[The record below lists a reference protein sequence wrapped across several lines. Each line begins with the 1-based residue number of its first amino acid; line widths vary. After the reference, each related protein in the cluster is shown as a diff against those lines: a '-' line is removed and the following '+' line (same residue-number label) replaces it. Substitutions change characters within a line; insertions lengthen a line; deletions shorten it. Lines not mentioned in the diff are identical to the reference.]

1 MYHCTEILGC
11 CRANNHVQRAPNG
24 VGSESPSD
32 VHIDDDPNADCKELP
47 GIHWDGCRC
56 GIYNDTND
64 YFNSDHSDSM
74 KQFRDHHQLSSE
86 SINMVEAFAGVGA
99 FGNGWRKFGNKVIG
113 MFEWDDSL
121 SELLIE
127 NNPDAL
133 FDLDFYEIDFSEWA
147 SVFHNRKQRVHV
159 YAGGPECTP
168 YAAPGLGLG
177 KDDSRADQVA
187 SMADSGQKLGSLVI
201 LIENVPDIEGHDFES
216 VIDHFIDKGYHMVH
230 NQYVEHVHVDGCT
243 IRKRVFPTFETR
255 FMASILPPVG
265 DLSTLLPVLN
275 RVDGTVRGD
284 AAPPFCN
291 GNHNA
296 LAKYLIPVADVP
308 SWLSIRGDYICD
320 GVPPGADKRKS
331 QRIGQ
336 LWFGKDKSKP
346 KLSDIYEGSRVKMDF
361 DQNDSFRPNA
371 TWVVFNIDPLT
382 GRLKVFRDDRKT
394 PMYRE
399 VGKRKQFLTIKNVK
413 KSVSHLIPVYSIE
426 YPSITIR
433 KFRVPPAFNGPVIA
447 DTRSGDVVIRRMS
460 GLELWRLQQLPPADA
475 QFLMDSE
482 EGLSELEIGS
492 LAGNSIPSSMLEPE
506 LYSCDVRV
514 RHFLALCDASPA
526 FFQWVHVAAP
536 AVDIPMCI
544 DFLVI
549 LHSFEG
555 GTVPVGGERA
565 LWCPSLEAL
574 PARCLI
580 QTGSRDSAVL
590 WGEDTAAKI
599 LGGKHVG
606 LLAAE
611 FSRHGNVTIRVV
623 VVPTCVTEL
632 EYSEGA
638 AWLLIQ
644 ESKGSRAWDIIS
656 LAYAKVASHAPQ
668 PTSAS
673 PWVGGATGEDQ
684 V

>member
-1 MYHCTEILGC
+1 M
-11 CRANNHVQRAPNG
+11 
-24 VGSESPSD
+24 D
-32 VHIDDDPNADCKELP
+32 VDIRDDPNDCKELP
-47 GIHWDGCRC
+47 GDHWDGCRC
-56 GIYNDTND
+56 GIYNDTHD
-64 YFNSDHSDSM
+64 YFNSDNPDDRGE
-74 KQFRDHHQLSSE
+74 QAEGNNHQLSSE
-86 SINMVEAFAGVGA
+86 SLNMVEAFAGVGA
-99 FGNGWRKFGNKVIG
+99 FGNGWRKLGNKVIG
-113 MFEWDDSL
+113 MFEWEESL

-133 FDLDFYEIDFSEWA
+133 FDLDFYKINFGEWS
-147 SVFHNRKQRVHV
+147 SVYTSRNQRVHI

-177 KDDSRADQVA
+177 QADSRADQV
-187 SMADSGQKLGSLVI
+187 SGMADSGQLLGSLVI

-230 NQYVEHVHVDGCT
+230 NQYVEHVHVGGCT
-243 IRKRVFPTFETR
+243 IRKRVFPAFETR

-296 LAKYLIPVADVP
+296 LAKYLMPVEDVP
-308 SWLSIRGDYICD
+308 AYLKVHGDYLCE
-320 GVPPGADKRKS
+320 GVPDGADKRKC
-331 QRIGQ
+331 QQIGG
-336 LWFGKDKSKP
+336 LWFGIDKCKP
-346 KLSDIYEGSRVKMDF
+346 NRNDITEGSRVKMDF
-361 DQNDSFRPNA
+361 DQDDPKRPNA
-371 TWVVFNIDPLT
+371 TWVVFNIEPLT
-382 GRLKVFRDDRKT
+382 GRLKVFRDDRKS

-399 VGKRKQFLTIKNVK
+399 VGKRRQFLTIKNVK

-433 KFRVPPAFNGPVIA
+433 KFRVPPAFNGPLIA
-447 DTRSGDVVIRRMS
+447 DTRSGEVVVRRLS
-460 GLELWRLQQLPPADA
+460 GLELWRLPQLPTADA
-475 QFLMDSE
+475 QLLMDSS
-482 EGLSELEIGS
+482 EGLSELQIGS
-492 LAGNSIPSSMLEPE
+492 LAGNSIPASMLEPE

-514 RHFLALCDASPA
+514 RHFLALCAASPT

-536 AVDIPMCI
+536 AVDIEMCI

-549 LHSFEG
+549 LHSVEG

-574 PARCLI
+574 PARCLM

-599 LGGKHVG
+599 LGGRHVG

-611 FSRHGNVTIRVV
+611 YTRHNNVTIRVV

-632 EYSEGA
+632 DDTNSVGV
-638 AWLLIQ
+638 AWLHIQ
-644 ESKGSRAWDIIS
+644 QAKGSRVWGIAS

-668 PTSAS
+668 PTDAS
-673 PWVGGATGEDQ
+673 PWIDGAGGEDQ